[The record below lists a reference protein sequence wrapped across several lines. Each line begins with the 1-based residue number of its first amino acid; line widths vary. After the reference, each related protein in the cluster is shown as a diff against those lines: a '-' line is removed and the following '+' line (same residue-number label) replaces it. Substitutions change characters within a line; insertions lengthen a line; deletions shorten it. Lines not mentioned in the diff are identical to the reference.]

1 MNVCHSLFETFNYF
15 PKSGENCG
23 EHKLPSC
30 SFKNVALGEKATNVS
45 CPGVTAYC
53 KLQYL
58 TKVLVSVHL
67 KKLKKLGIHQYQFLS
82 FYFKLLYEDGLW
94 YQKEDNMIRF
104 NPHFWS
110 TTIYIWF
117 VWYVG
122 VFLLLKY
129 NILGLSSFCISRRNI
144 G

>member
-1 MNVCHSLFETFNYF
+1 MNVCHSLFETFNYV

-67 KKLKKLGIHQYQFLS
+67 KKLKKIGYPSIPI
-82 FYFKLLYEDGLW
+82 FKLLYEYGLW
-94 YQKEDNMIRF
+94 YQKKDYYDSLPSPFLDYYNLHLNCVIGRSISFIEIQHTRF
-104 NPHFWS
+104 II
-110 TTIYIWF
+110 T
-117 VWYVG
+117 
-122 VFLLLKY
+122 
-129 NILGLSSFCISRRNI
+129 CISRRNI